1 METLNLPD
9 NNPKIFLTGSAGF
22 IGYHLAQ
29 SLLDDGYEVMG
40 IDNINDYY
48 DPILKEKRLINLKKR
63 KNFDFVR
70 IDINDYDSLKR
81 ILLDFKPATI
91 VNLAA
96 QAGVRYS
103 IENPYAYISSNIL
116 GFYNIIES
124 CRKLDIQNL
133 IYASSSSVYGLNK
146 KIPFSVDDK
155 IDKPISLYASSK
167 AANELIA
174 HSYSNLYGI
183 NTTGLRFFTVYGP
196 WGRPDMAM
204 YIFTDKISN
213 NQKIQVFNN
222 GDMKRDFTFI
232 DDIISGIR
240 ASIDKCYKYE
250 IFNLGNNRS
259 ENLMDMIGLIE
270 KKLNKKAIIE
280 YKPMQPG
287 DVRETFAD
295 IEHSTKRLN
304 YSPNTTIEKGIP
316 KFIDWYLGYNKKR
329 QL

>member
-1 METLNLPD
+1 LETLDLPE

-48 DPILKEKRLINLKKR
+48 DPILKEERLINLKKR
-63 KNFDFVR
+63 KNFDFIK

-204 YIFTDKISN
+204 YIFTEKISN

-295 IEHSTKRLN
+295 IEHSTKGLN

-316 KFIDWYLGYNKKR
+316 KFIDWYLDYNKKR
-329 QL
+329 